1 MIINMAIFNH
11 DIMLKI
17 RRTTLF
23 SIALCALIFPV
34 AASLYG
40 QTAHFMVL
48 SDPHYFDPSL
58 GTEGKA
64 FEEYLDGDRKLL
76 KESRELLI
84 EALVRIGNSDAE
96 FVIIPG
102 DLTKDGTKVSHEMFA
117 ALIRELEVKG
127 KKVFVVPGNHDINN
141 GHSFAFKGE
150 EEILIENVGP
160 YDYLEIYHDFGY
172 SEALHKDG
180 HSLSYVVEPVDGVWV
195 LGLDACRYLENEPGQ
210 HPVTDGEF
218 KKETLE
224 WIESVAEM
232 AAQEEKTMIAF
243 MHHGMIEH
251 YQKQNRFFGDYLV
264 DNYRRVSRQFAA
276 LGINVVFTGH
286 YHAQDITMKE
296 WNNEDFIIDVETG
309 SLVTYPCPIREV
321 KIMDGNMHITSQF
334 IESIPMYPE
343 DFVNYS
349 RDYVHAGIAGIAEEV
364 MMSMWLKQED
374 AQKLSGQIGD
384 AFISHYKGDE
394 PTVERYLDVAGVGL
408 LGRLMILTKRRLIKE
423 LHTDLLPADNEL
435 VIDLN
440 TGKVIE

>member
-1 MIINMAIFNH
+1 MVM
-11 DIMLKI
+11 
-17 RRTTLF
+17 RRTILL
-23 SIALCALIFPV
+23 SIAFCVLLFPHP
-34 AASLYG
+34 ASLLG
-40 QTAHFMVL
+40 QNAHFMVF

-84 EALVRIGNSDAE
+84 EALLRIGNSDAE

-117 ALIRELEVKG
+117 TLISELEAKG
-127 KKVFVVPGNHDINN
+127 KKVYVVPGNHDINN
-141 GHSFAFKGE
+141 GHSFAFEGDQ
-150 EEILIENVGP
+150 EIFVENVGP
-160 YDYLEIYHDFGY
+160 YEYLDIYHDFGY
-172 SEALHKDG
+172 NEALHKDA
-180 HSLSYVVEPVDGVWV
+180 HSLSYVVEPVDGLWV

-218 KKETLE
+218 KKETLA

-243 MHHGMIEH
+243 MHHGIIEH
-251 YQKQNRFFGDYLV
+251 YQKQNRFFGEYVV
-264 DNYRRVSRQFAA
+264 DHHRRVSKQFAE

-286 YHAQDITMKE
+286 YHAQDITLKE
-296 WNNEDFIIDVETG
+296 WSNGDFIADVETG
-309 SLVTYPCPIREV
+309 SLVTYPCPLREV
-321 KIMDGNMHITSQF
+321 KIVGEKMHINSQF

-343 DFVNYS
+343 GFPDYS
-349 RDYVHAGIAGIAEEV
+349 RAYVHAGIAGIAEGV

-374 AQKLSGQIGD
+374 ARKLSGQIGD
-384 AFISHYKGDE
+384 AFIAHYKGDE
-394 PTVERYLDVAGVGL
+394 PAVERYLDVAGVGL

-423 LHTDLLPADNEL
+423 LHTDLPPSDNTV
-435 VIDLN
+435 VIDLAS
-440 TGKVIE
+440 GRVIE